1 MITAAGRLPE
11 EEAALLAD
19 LGLCERGLT
28 LMTDEPA
35 GKTLVYFRAVLIRSD
50 RTTISLQ
57 IKPDGKIVLRAPRRV
72 PERELRE
79 FMESRTD
86 WMGKHLL
93 ETARRM
99 ARREEEAVP
108 DQAELQRKKK
118 EFSAVLAEKTAYYAA
133 RMGIQ
138 YNRITIRSQKT
149 RWGSCSS
156 AGNLNFNIRLADV
169 PEELLDYVIVHEL
182 AHRREMNHSTDF
194 WKIVEREIPDWRDR
208 RKRLKEY
215 SL

>member
-1 MITAAGRLPE
+1 
-11 EEAALLAD
+11 
-19 LGLCERGLT
+19 
-28 LMTDEPA
+28 
-35 GKTLVYFRAVLIRSD
+35 
-50 RTTISLQ
+50 
-57 IKPDGKIVLRAPRRV
+57 
-72 PERELRE
+72 
-79 FMESRTD
+79 
-86 WMGKHLL
+86 
-93 ETARRM
+93 
-99 ARREEEAVP
+99 
-108 DQAELQRKKK
+108 
-118 EFSAVLAEKTAYYAA
+118 
-133 RMGIQ
+133 MGIQ

-194 WKIVEREIPDWRDR
+194 WKIVEREIPDWRER